1 MIAAIRRALALA
13 TDDERRRLRLA
24 SLIGIVA
31 GAAGTALLA
40 LSGYLIAKAAGQ
52 PPVLSLGIAIVG
64 VRGFGILRAAAR
76 YLERLVSHDATFRI
90 LARLRAAAFAGIASR
105 PAAAGIGA
113 VDQLV
118 SDVDRVQDAYL
129 RAITPLVVA
138 VAVGLGGLVTAAL
151 ILPAAAAVL
160 AGVLLAGAVA
170 LPARAAGLA
179 QTATARRAP
188 LRAAL
193 VRDVTTALDA
203 APELVVAGL
212 ADAQLDRVRTSGA
225 ALASIER
232 NESRATALVAAASTA
247 IGGLGAAAALAVA
260 VPAAH
265 GGQLD
270 PVLVGLLALLVLGV
284 GESIAPLPAAAREL
298 RGTAGAVDRVSAL
311 LGRDGASTVP
321 DPVWTAP
328 ANVDVSAPSASV
340 VPAPDG
346 WSRDGAGL
354 RLGDVS
360 VARGGRPVL
369 RDVDLTIAP
378 GERVALVG
386 PSGAGKS
393 TVGELVVGFLP
404 ADDVTGSATLDGA
417 PLSTFD
423 GPALRDRVLHV
434 PQDPYVFDADV
445 AANLRLARPEASDAQ
460 LVAALRAVGAGPW
473 FDGLAAGLSTRV
485 GERGRALSGGERQR
499 LGLARVWLRCVG
511 DEDPVASGDGPGV
524 DTVDGSGAAAVSAV
538 EGSGGSAAPRGPVGA
553 APPSRFLIL
562 DEPVSHLPPDEGR
575 AVLAALLAAAPGV
588 GALLIAH
595 RPDEAAL
602 ADRTVRLGSD
612 GRLGG

>member
-40 LSGYLIAKAAGQ
+40 LSGYLIAEAAGQ

-64 VRGFGILRAAAR
+64 VRGFGVLRAAAR
-76 YLERLVSHDATFRI
+76 YLERLISHDATFRI
-90 LARLRAAAFAGIASR
+90 LARLRAAAFAGIAAR
-105 PAAAGIGA
+105 PAAAGVEA

-118 SDVDRVQDAYL
+118 TDVDRVQDAYL

-138 VAVGLGGLVTAAL
+138 VAVGLGGLIAAAL
-151 ILPAAAAVL
+151 VLPVAAAVL

-179 QTATARRAP
+179 RAATARRAP

-225 ALASIER
+225 ALATVER
-232 NESRATALVAAASTA
+232 SEGRATALVAAAATA
-247 IGGLGAAAALAVA
+247 IGGLGAAVVLAVA
-260 VPAAH
+260 IPAAD

-298 RGTAGAVDRVSAL
+298 RGTAGAVERVSAL
-311 LGRDGASTVP
+311 LAEEGPATAAASGS
-321 DPVWTAP
+321 D
-328 ANVDVSAPSASV
+328 APS
-340 VPAPDG
+340 PAPDAPSQRPSG
-346 WSRDGAGL
+346 TGDGSGL
-354 RLGDVS
+354 RLAGVS

-369 RDVDLTIAP
+369 HDVDLTVAP

-386 PSGAGKS
+386 PSGSGKS
-393 TVGELVVGFLP
+393 TVGELLVGFLP
-404 ADDVTGSATLDGA
+404 AIDVTGLAALDGT
-417 PLSTFD
+417 PLTAFD
-423 GPALRDRVLHV
+423 GPELRDRVLHV

-445 AANLRLARPEASDAQ
+445 AANLRLARPDATDEQ
-460 LVAALRAVGAGPW
+460 LVVALRAVGAGPW
-473 FDGLAAGLSTRV
+473 FDGLSAGLSTRV

-499 LGLARVWLRCVG
+499 LGLARVWLRCVDG
-511 DEDPVASGDGPGV
+511 EAAAEADGP
-524 DTVDGSGAAAVSAV
+524 AVA
-538 EGSGGSAAPRGPVGA
+538 
-553 APPSRFLIL
+553 RFLVL
-562 DEPVSHLPPDEGR
+562 DEPVSHLPPAEGR
-575 AVLAALLAAAPGV
+575 AVLAALLAAAPSL
-588 GALLIAH
+588 GALVIAH
-595 RPDEAAL
+595 RPEEAAL
-602 ADRTVRLGSD
+602 ADRTVRLGAD
-612 GRLGG
+612 GRLSG

>member
-13 TDDERRRLRLA
+13 TDDERRRLRL
-24 SLIGIVA
+24 SGLIGIVA

-40 LSGYLIAKAAGQ
+40 LSGYLIAEAAGQ

-90 LARLRAAAFAGIASR
+90 LARLRAAAFSGIASR

-170 LPARAAGLA
+170 LPARAARLA
-179 QTATARRAP
+179 QTASARRAP

-212 ADAQLDRVRTSGA
+212 ADRQLERVRTSGA
-225 ALASIER
+225 ALADVER
-232 NESRATALVAAASTA
+232 KEGRATALVAAAATA
-247 IGGLGAAAALAVA
+247 IGGLGAAGALAVA

-265 GGQLD
+265 GGRLD

-298 RGTAGAVDRVSAL
+298 RGTAEAVDRVSAL
-311 LGRDGASTVP
+311 LAKDPAGGRPA
-321 DPVWTAP
+321 AP
-328 ANVDVSAPSASV
+328 APSTGPGPPAEPASADLSAD
-340 VPAPDG
+340 PAERADTPPGDG
-346 WSRDGAGL
+346 SGL
-354 RLGDVS
+354 RLHAVS

-369 RDVDLTIAP
+369 HGITLTIAP

-393 TVGELVVGFLP
+393 TVGELLVGFLP
-404 ADDVTGSATLDGA
+404 VDDVTGATTLDGA
-417 PLSTFD
+417 PLTALD
-423 GPALRDRVLHV
+423 GPDLRARVLHV

-445 AANLRLARPEASDAQ
+445 AANLRLASPEASDEQ
-460 LVAALRAVGAGPW
+460 LVAALRAVGAGSW
-473 FDGLAAGLSTRV
+473 FDGLSAGLGTRV

-499 LGLARVWLRCVG
+499 LGLARVWLRCVDDG
-511 DEDPVASGDGPGV
+511 GAGGDGPP
-524 DTVDGSGAAAVSAV
+524 
-538 EGSGGSAAPRGPVGA
+538 APR
-553 APPSRFLIL
+553 FLVL
-562 DEPVSHLPPDEGR
+562 DEPVSHLPPAEGR
-575 AVLAALLAAAPGV
+575 AVLAGLLDAAPAV

-602 ADRTVRLGSD
+602 ADRTVRLGAD
-612 GRLGG
+612 GRLAS

>member
-40 LSGYLIAKAAGQ
+40 LSGYLIAEAAGQ

-76 YLERLVSHDATFRI
+76 YLERLISHDATFRI
-90 LARLRAAAFAGIASR
+90 LSRLRAAAFAGIAAR
-105 PAAAGIGA
+105 PAAAGVAA

-118 SDVDRVQDAYL
+118 TDVDQVQDAYL

-138 VAVGLGGLVTAAL
+138 VAIGIGGLVTAAL
-151 ILPAAAAVL
+151 VLPAAAAVL

-179 QTATARRAP
+179 RTATARRAP

-225 ALASIER
+225 ALAAVER
-232 NESRATALVAAASTA
+232 SEGRATALVAAAATA
-247 IGGLGAAAALAVA
+247 IGGLGATIVLAVA
-260 VPAAH
+260 VPAADS
-265 GGQLD
+265 GQLD

-298 RGTAGAVDRVSAL
+298 RGTADAVDRISAL
-311 LGRDGASTVP
+311 LAED
-321 DPVWTAP
+321 
-328 ANVDVSAPSASV
+328 
-340 VPAPDG
+340 VPAPTPEPDRVG
-346 WSRDGAGL
+346 DDSGL
-354 RLGDVS
+354 RLTGVS

-369 RDVDLTIAP
+369 HDIDLTVAP

-386 PSGAGKS
+386 PSGSGKS
-393 TVGELVVGFLP
+393 TVGELLVGFLP
-404 ADDVTGSATLDGA
+404 AADVTGTATLDGT
-417 PLSTFD
+417 PLTAFD
-423 GPALRDRVLHV
+423 GTELRDRVLHV

-445 AANLRLARPEASDAQ
+445 AANLRLARPGAGDEQ

-473 FDGLAAGLSTRV
+473 FDGLSAGLASRV
-485 GERGRALSGGERQR
+485 GERGRSLSGGERQR
-499 LGLARVWLRCVG
+499 LGLARVWLRCVDG
-511 DEDPVASGDGPGV
+511 GAASHASVGVEADQTDGPR
-524 DTVDGSGAAAVSAV
+524 AADAT
-538 EGSGGSAAPRGPVGA
+538 GGSAAT
-553 APPSRFLIL
+553 RFVVL

-575 AVLAALLAAAPGV
+575 AVLAALLAAAPSL
-588 GALLIAH
+588 GALVIAH
-595 RPDEAAL
+595 RPEEAAL
-602 ADRTVRLGSD
+602 ADRSVRLGAD
-612 GRLGG
+612 GRLSDELTGPRGHPVTP

>member
-1 MIAAIRRALALA
+1 MIGAIRRALALA
-13 TDDERRRLRLA
+13 TVDERRRLRLA

-31 GAAGTALLA
+31 GASGTALLA
-40 LSGYLIAKAAGQ
+40 LSGYLIAEAAGQ

-64 VRGFGILRAAAR
+64 VRGFGVLRAAAR

-90 LARLRAAAFAGIASR
+90 LTRLRAAAFAGIAVR
-105 PAAAGIGA
+105 PAAAGVQA

-118 SDVDRVQDAYL
+118 ADVDRVQDAYL

-138 VAVGLGGLVTAAL
+138 AAVGLGGLVAAAL

-212 ADAQLDRVRTSGA
+212 ADAQLERVRSSGA
-225 ALASIER
+225 ALAGIER
-232 NESRATALVAAASTA
+232 SESRATALVAAAATA
-247 IGGLGAAAALAVA
+247 IGGLGAVAALAVA
-260 VPAAH
+260 VPAA
-265 GGQLD
+265 GDGQLD

-298 RGTAGAVDRVSAL
+298 RGTADAVDRVSSLVGDHELA
-311 LGRDGASTVP
+311 D
-321 DPVWTAP
+321 DPPRAAP
-328 ANVDVSAPSASV
+328 AGPC
-340 VPAPDG
+340 DG
-346 WSRDGAGL
+346 SGL
-354 RLGDVS
+354 RLSGLS

-369 RDVDLTIAP
+369 HDIDLTITP

-386 PSGAGKS
+386 PSGSGKS
-393 TVGELVVGFLP
+393 TVGELLVGFLP
-404 ADDVTGSATLDGA
+404 AADVTGSASLDGTS
-417 PLSTFD
+417 LSSLD
-423 GPALRDRVLHV
+423 GPMLRDRVLHV

-445 AANLRLARPEASDAQ
+445 AANLRLAQPDADDEQ

-473 FDGLAAGLSTRV
+473 FDGLSAGLATRV

-511 DEDPVASGDGPGV
+511 P
-524 DTVDGSGAAAVSAV
+524 T
-538 EGSGGSAAPRGPVGA
+538 APRFVV
-553 APPSRFLIL
+553 L
-562 DEPVSHLPPDEGR
+562 DEPVSHLPPEDGR
-575 AVLAALLAAAPGV
+575 AVLEELLGTASDV

-595 RPDEAAL
+595 RPEEAAL
-602 ADRTVRLGSD
+602 ADRTVRLGAD
-612 GRLGG
+612 GRLHGSRTGPRVPLVNP

>member
-24 SLIGIVA
+24 SLVGIVA

-40 LSGYLIAKAAGQ
+40 LSGYLIAEAAGQ

-76 YLERLVSHDATFRI
+76 YLERLVGHDATFRI
-90 LARLRAAAFAGIASR
+90 LARLRAAAFAGIAAR
-105 PAAAGIGA
+105 PAAAGVGA

-118 SDVDRVQDAYL
+118 ADVDRVQDAYL
-129 RAITPLVVA
+129 RAITPLAVA
-138 VAVGLGGLVTAAL
+138 SAVGLGGLAVAAL

-179 QTATARRAP
+179 RAASSRRGP
-188 LRAAL
+188 LRADL

-212 ADAQLDRVRTSGA
+212 ADDQIDRVRASGA
-225 ALASIER
+225 ALATVER
-232 NESRATALVAAASTA
+232 SEGRATALVAAAATA

-260 VPAAH
+260 LPAAES
-265 GGQLD
+265 GRLD

-298 RGTAGAVDRVSAL
+298 RGTADAVDRVSAL
-311 LGRDGASTVP
+311 LARNGTCPTPAPAPGAAPTVP
-321 DPVWTAP
+321 RP
-328 ANVDVSAPSASV
+328 ADARG
-340 VPAPDG
+340 DG
-346 WSRDGAGL
+346 SGL
-354 RLGDVS
+354 CLDR
-360 VARGGRPVL
+360 VAVRRGGRPVL
-369 RDVDLTIAP
+369 RDVSLAILP

-393 TVGELVVGFLP
+393 TVGELLVGFLP
-404 ADDVTGSATLDGA
+404 STDVAGSATLDGT
-417 PLSTFD
+417 PL
-423 GPALRDRVLHV
+423 PALDGIALRERVLHV

-445 AANLRLARPEASDAQ
+445 AANLRLARPDADERQ
-460 LVAALRAVGAGPW
+460 LVAALRAVGAGRW
-473 FDGLAAGLSTRV
+473 FDGLADGLATRV

-499 LGLARVWLRCVG
+499 LGLARVWLRCTAHDAG
-511 DEDPVASGDGPGV
+511 RRPDGGPSTDAGSPSGRV
-524 DTVDGSGAAAVSAV
+524 V
-538 EGSGGSAAPRGPVGA
+538 
-553 APPSRFLIL
+553 APPRFLVL
-562 DEPVSHLPPDEGR
+562 DEPVSHLPPAEGR
-575 AVLAALLAAAPGV
+575 AVLADLLAATPDA

-595 RPDEAAL
+595 RSEEAAL
-602 ADRTVRLGSD
+602 ADRTVHLGAD
-612 GRLGG
+612 GRLRGSTDAPGPLPAVD

>member
-13 TDDERRRLRLA
+13 TRDERRRLSLA

-40 LSGYLIAKAAGQ
+40 LSGYLIAEAAGQ

-90 LARLRAAAFAGIASR
+90 LARLRAAAFAGIAAR
-105 PAAAGIGA
+105 PAAAGVQA

-118 SDVDRVQDAYL
+118 ADVDRVQDAYL

-138 VAVGLGGLVTAAL
+138 VAVGFGGLVAAAL

-179 QTATARRAP
+179 QAATARRAP

-193 VRDVTTALDA
+193 VRDVATALDA

-212 ADAQLDRVRTSGA
+212 ADDQLDRVRASGA
-225 ALASIER
+225 ALATVER
-232 NESRATALVAAASTA
+232 SEGRATALVAAAATA

-260 VPAAH
+260 VPAAES
-265 GGQLD
+265 GQLD

-298 RGTAGAVDRVSAL
+298 RGTADAVERVGAL
-311 LGRDGASTVP
+311 LGTQP
-321 DPVWTAP
+321 
-328 ANVDVSAPSASV
+328 SAPGAVASSSAGTSN
-340 VPAPDG
+340 APLRTT
-346 WSRDGAGL
+346 SRDGRPGL
-354 RLGDVS
+354 SLTGVS

-369 RDVDLTIAP
+369 HDVDLRIAP

-386 PSGAGKS
+386 PSGSGKS

-404 ADDVTGSATLDGA
+404 PSDVDGTATLDGT
-417 PLSTFD
+417 PVSQLD
-423 GPALRDRVLHV
+423 GVELRARVLHV
-434 PQDPYVFDADV
+434 PQDPYVFDADL
-445 AANLRLARPEASDAQ
+445 AANLRLALPDASDDQ
-460 LVAALRAVGAGPW
+460 LIGALRAVGAGRW
-473 FDGLAAGLSTRV
+473 LDGLTDGLATRV

-511 DEDPVASGDGPGV
+511 SADPDGPV
-524 DTVDGSGAAAVSAV
+524 V
-538 EGSGGSAAPRGPVGA
+538 PRFVV
-553 APPSRFLIL
+553 L

-575 AVLAALLAAAPGV
+575 AVLAALLSAAPAV

-595 RPDEAAL
+595 RPEEAAL
-602 ADRTVRLGSD
+602 ADRTVRLGAD
-612 GRLGG
+612 GRLHD

>member
-40 LSGYLIAKAAGQ
+40 LSGYLIAEAAGQ

-90 LARLRAAAFAGIASR
+90 LARLRAAAFAGIAAR
-105 PAAAGIGA
+105 PAAAGVGA

-138 VAVGLGGLVTAAL
+138 VAVGLGGLVAAAL

-179 QTATARRAP
+179 RTETARRAP

-232 NESRATALVAAASTA
+232 HESRATALVAAAATA
-247 IGGLGAAAALAVA
+247 IGGLGAVVVLAVA
-260 VPAAH
+260 VPAAD
-265 GGQLD
+265 GGRLD

-298 RGTAGAVDRVSAL
+298 RGTAAAVDRVSAL
-311 LGRDGASTVP
+311 LAEDDRPSAVGFAPVP
-321 DPVWTAP
+321 D
-328 ANVDVSAPSASV
+328 DS
-340 VPAPDG
+340 
-346 WSRDGAGL
+346 GL
-354 RLGDVS
+354 RLSAVS

-369 RDVDLTIAP
+369 HDVGLTIAP

-393 TVGELVVGFLP
+393 TVGELLVGFLP
-404 ADDVTGSATLDGA
+404 PDDVSGSATLGGT
-417 PLSTFD
+417 PLSVLD
-423 GPALRDRVLHV
+423 GPVLRDRVLHV

-445 AANLRLARPEASDAQ
+445 AANLRLARPDASDAQ

-473 FDGLAAGLSTRV
+473 FDGLAAGLATRV

-499 LGLARVWLRCVG
+499 LGLARVWLRCV
-511 DEDPVASGDGPGV
+511 ER
-524 DTVDGSGAAAVSAV
+524 GAAGLDDPAV
-538 EGSGGSAAPRGPVGA
+538 P
-553 APPSRFLIL
+553 RFLVL
-562 DEPVSHLPPDEGR
+562 DEPVSHLPPAEGR
-575 AVLAALLAAAPGV
+575 AVLDAVLDAAPSV

-595 RPDEAAL
+595 RPEEAAL
-602 ADRTVRLGSD
+602 AGRTVRLGAD
-612 GRLGG
+612 GRLHG

>member
-1 MIAAIRRALALA
+1 MIDAIRRALALA

-90 LARLRAAAFAGIASR
+90 LARLRAAAFAGIAMR
-105 PAAAGIGA
+105 PSAAGIGA

-179 QTATARRAP
+179 QTATARHAP

-212 ADAQLDRVRTSGA
+212 ADAQLERVRTSGA

-232 NESRATALVAAASTA
+232 SEGRATALVAAAATA

-260 VPAAH
+260 VPAAD

-298 RGTAGAVDRVSAL
+298 RGTAAAVDRVSAL
-311 LGRDGASTVP
+311 LAEGQATPGSEPMRSSAETDAAAPFRSTLVPARGTAPPRSAADVPRDGS
-321 DPVWTAP
+321 
-328 ANVDVSAPSASV
+328 
-340 VPAPDG
+340 
-346 WSRDGAGL
+346 GL
-354 RLGDVS
+354 RLSAVS

-369 RDVDLTIAP
+369 HDVDLTIAR

-386 PSGAGKS
+386 PSGSGKS
-393 TVGELVVGFLP
+393 TVGELLVGFLP
-404 ADDVTGSATLDGA
+404 AADVTGSTTLDGA
-417 PLSTFD
+417 PLPSLD
-423 GPALRDRVLHV
+423 GPVLRERVLHV

-445 AANLRLARPEASDAQ
+445 AANLRLARPDASDAQ
-460 LVAALRAVGAGPW
+460 LVDALRAVGAGPW
-473 FDGLAAGLSTRV
+473 FDGLSSGLSTRV

-511 DEDPVASGDGPGV
+511 HVPAGDAVDGPG
-524 DTVDGSGAAAVSAV
+524 
-538 EGSGGSAAPRGPVGA
+538 GSAPAGA
-553 APPSRFLIL
+553 VDSDRPSRFLVL

-575 AVLAALLAAAPGV
+575 AVLAALLAAAPTL

-595 RPDEAAL
+595 RPEEAAL
-602 ADRTVRLGSD
+602 ADRTVRLGAD
-612 GRLGG
+612 GRLSA

>member
-1 MIAAIRRALALA
+1 MITAIRRALALA

-212 ADAQLDRVRTSGA
+212 ADAQLDRVRASGA

-247 IGGLGAAAALAVA
+247 IGGLGAALALAVA

-311 LGRDGASTVP
+311 LGRDGASIASDSVP
-321 DPVWTAP
+321 SPTA
-328 ANVDVSAPSASV
+328 ADGCAPSASV

-346 WSRDGAGL
+346 WSREGAGL

-499 LGLARVWLRCVG
+499 LGLARVWLRCVEEG
-511 DEDPVASGDGPGV
+511 SAV
-524 DTVDGSGAAAVSAV
+524 DAVEGSGTAAVSAV
-538 EGSGGSAAPRGPVGA
+538 ESSGGSAAPRGPVGA
-553 APPSRFLIL
+553 GRPSRFLIL

-595 RPDEAAL
+595 RPEEAAL
-602 ADRTVRLGSD
+602 ADRTARLGAD
-612 GRLGG
+612 GRLRG